1 MPFKKH
7 KKKFFQE
14 KKIIKKKRNVCLPF
28 LNFSDPLPEMNFFL
42 IWPNSNQILDPM
54 DSENRDNLC
63 SIPITM
69 YENICFVRVKETVS
83 QNLRL
88 LEKRMMIFFRVN
100 IFFMSTSP

>member
-1 MPFKKH
+1 MCAYPSSTFQTRYLKWTI
-7 KKKFFQE
+7 FF
-14 KKIIKKKRNVCLPF
+14 
-28 LNFSDPLPEMNFFL
+28 

-88 LEKRMMIFFRVN
+88 IEKRMMIVLRVN
-100 IFFMSTSP
+100 IFLCLPPHNSNYC